1 MEVECA
7 LVVAWGSRGRATT
20 SVEDVARRGN
30 DLPARPWAKSSR
42 GGGFAL
48 PRRRGFEGVIDP
60 ARGFLYL
67 PTFPSPRATADRR
80 SPPMRPP
87 TATARWLLPIIACG
101 IATAGCRLVG
111 SGMLATDAATANRA
125 ATPAGS
131 KPAPRTIHL
140 EVLFIRCAD
149 DDPKFRDQLW
159 NHVDEQALGDSLR
172 RSLNANGMR
181 VGIVTGDLPPE
192 VADRLAAASAD
203 EAVGEIAGVDPALA
217 RRLLQVLPGRRSELV
232 TATRLTNLV
241 LLEQADG
248 EVRGGTY
255 AEATPQFAIEAR
267 PAADGRITLEA
278 MPEIKHGPVEKS
290 WVGEDGMFRLET
302 GQRRHRM
309 EHLGVDVTLP
319 PGGMLLIGCAGQPS
333 TTVGDG
339 LLRDHGGGGDRG
351 TMRLLVIR
359 PLARSVDPVFA
370 STTAGGDPSVE

>member
-1 MEVECA
+1 
-7 LVVAWGSRGRATT
+7 
-20 SVEDVARRGN
+20 
-30 DLPARPWAKSSR
+30 
-42 GGGFAL
+42 
-48 PRRRGFEGVIDP
+48 
-60 ARGFLYL
+60 
-67 PTFPSPRATADRR
+67 
-80 SPPMRPP
+80 MRPP

-111 SGMLATDAATANRA
+111 SGMLATDAATANRT

-255 AEATPQFAIEAR
+255 DEATPQFAIEAR

-278 MPEIKHGPVEKS
+278 VPEIKHGPVEKS
-290 WVGEDGMFRLET
+290 WVGEDGMFRLE
-302 GQRRHRM
+302 RRCHAAARRDAADRVRWRA
-309 EHLGVDVTLP
+309 EHDRGRRAAARSRRRGRSGHDAAARDPPARPQCRPSLRVCRSRWRSVRRVKVRRLGVR
-319 PGGMLLIGCAGQPS
+319 GMLVDTGRPAI
-333 TTVGDG
+333 
-339 LLRDHGGGGDRG
+339 DRCPEP
-351 TMRLLVIR
+351 RAAADLER
-359 PLARSVDPVFA
+359 EECSF
-370 STTAGGDPSVE
+370 